1 MQDIASQRRDNVS
14 LFQKIFLY
22 VKLGA
27 MLVFSVLGSIYFVWN
42 QFYSQVNLVRNP
54 NPTVEQCIKYCNDN
68 LILTISS
75 VICSFV
81 ACGFIVF
88 LALTGIEKLVV
99 KYMMRNANTGG

>member
-14 LFQKIFLY
+14 LFKKISFY
-22 VKLGA
+22 VKLGC
-27 MLVFSVLGSIYFVWN
+27 MFVLSVLGSLYFVWT
-42 QFYSQVNLVRNP
+42 QFYSQVNLIRNP
-54 NPTVEQCIKYCNDN
+54 NPTIEQCLKYCNDN